1 MAAPTIDASKPNLCP
16 VAPED
21 PRYLE
26 EASLTYTDILA
37 NPEPYYEAMRQND
50 PVHYDKK
57 LGMWL
62 ITRFEDLQQV
72 LADPITYAVGAGY
85 REQYSKGFFEE
96 FKAILEAEGGG
107 FFPDAIMSEPP
118 YHTRIRR
125 LAEGAFTA
133 HRVKSLEPGI
143 ERVIVELIESFAD
156 KGKVDAVREFAIP
169 VTINVIC
176 EQLGISQF
184 DAGKISRWSEAVTA
198 QIGRMQ
204 NREQMIENAKHICEL
219 QKYLINEMKQR
230 EAHPSEDLISDLVH
244 AKVTLDDG
252 TEEKLTFAEAVSLV
266 RAVLIAGNDTT
277 ATALGNLAYLLATR
291 PDLAQK
297 LYDNVDD
304 DRFLNRFVEEHLRRM
319 PPIRGLSR
327 LTMKEVQLGGKTLPA
342 GAHLLN
348 VYGSG
353 NHDPAQFPDPLE
365 FNIDRP
371 NLGRHV
377 VFGGGA
383 HRCIGLALA
392 RMEVKVVARE
402 LIKRID
408 NIRLDIAPEEIRYTP
423 TVATH
428 TIASLP
434 ITFTRRAH

>member
-1 MAAPTIDASKPNLCP
+1 MAAPVIDADKPNTCP
-16 VAPED
+16 VQPSD
-21 PRYLE
+21 PRYLD
-26 EASLTYTDILA
+26 EASLTQTDILA
-37 NPEPYYEAMRQND
+37 QPEDYYDAMRRND
-50 PVHYDKK
+50 PVHFDKK
-57 LGMWL
+57 LNMWL
-62 ITRFEDLQQV
+62 VTRYEDLQKV
-72 LADPITYAVGAGY
+72 LADPITFAVGKGY

-96 FKAILEAEGGG
+96 FKEILERDGGG

-125 LAEGAFTA
+125 LMEGAFSA
-133 HRVKSLEPGI
+133 HRVKSLEPRI
-143 ERVIVELIESFAD
+143 EKVIIDLIEGFAD
-156 KGKVDAVREFAIP
+156 KGSVDAVRDFAIP
-169 VTINVIC
+169 VTIHVIC
-176 EQLGISQF
+176 EQLGINHY

-204 NREQMIENAKHICEL
+204 NREQMIENAKHICDL
-219 QKYLINEMKQR
+219 QNYLIAEMKDR
-230 EAHPSEDLISDLVH
+230 EANPREDMISDIVH
-244 AKVTLDDG
+244 AKVTLEDG

-291 PDLAQK
+291 PDLAQQ
-297 LYDNVDD
+297 LHDNVDN
-304 DRFLNRFVEEHLRRM
+304 DRFMTRFVEEHLRRM

-327 LTMKEVQLGGKTLPA
+327 MTTKEVELGGVTLPE

-353 NHDPAQFPDPLE
+353 NHDPEQFPDPLA
-365 FNIDRP
+365 FNMDRT

-392 RMEVKVVARE
+392 RMEVKVAARE

-408 NIRLDIAPEEIRYTP
+408 AIKLAIAPEDIAYQP

-428 TIASLP
+428 TIKSLP
-434 ITFTRRAH
+434 ITFQRRAG